1 MGDGTCVVAS
11 RTQGAETP
19 GVRETI
25 CKETRVA
32 RTNHDLYYH
41 HHHHP
46 LQGLLHGRHRMQ
58 QLATAEEETDQE
70 EPGIIPQGNKTAME

>member
-1 MGDGTCVVAS
+1 MGDETCVVAS

-19 GVRETI
+19 GVRGTT
-25 CKETRVA
+25 CKETRGA

-41 HHHHP
+41 HHYHP

-58 QLATAEEETDQE
+58 QLATAEETDQE

>member
-1 MGDGTCVVAS
+1 MEDETRVVAS
-11 RTQGAETP
+11 RTQGAETL
-19 GVRETI
+19 GVRGIT
-25 CKETRVA
+25 CKGTRGA

-41 HHHHP
+41 H
-46 LQGLLHGRHRMQ
+46 QGGHKMQ